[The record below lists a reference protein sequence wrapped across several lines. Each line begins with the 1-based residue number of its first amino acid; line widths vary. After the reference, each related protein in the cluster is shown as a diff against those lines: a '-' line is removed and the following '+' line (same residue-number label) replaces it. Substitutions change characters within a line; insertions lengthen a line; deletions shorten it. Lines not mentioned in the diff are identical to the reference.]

1 MRREAQ
7 FAPLLPILA
16 DLAGVG
22 LYLLLAPFLLRQF
35 ARLGFNN
42 SLWLAAF
49 YILFCFSVHYLR
61 KSRPGQEST
70 QPRLLENRKLMV
82 TLAVVMALFV
92 ATATA
97 YVTGFLDSVVNL
109 NRTILDEP
117 AAAIYLLLSPA
128 TWFGLALIYVL
139 VLSPPAGSSENETSP
154 AGPTTLSTLLALVG
168 VNLMA
173 VVSAVVFAALF
184 ARFPAAG
191 SLPAGILIF
200 LLFLLLFLPPRL
212 IYAASTGRPASILTF
227 LFLLSFLVAT
237 AIPAL

>member
-7 FAPLLPILA
+7 IAPLLPILA

-35 ARLGFNN
+35 GRLGFNN
-42 SLWLAAF
+42 SLWIAAF
-49 YILFCFSVHYLR
+49 YILFCFSVHYLKR
-61 KSRPGQEST
+61 FRPGQENT
-70 QPRLLENRKLMV
+70 RPRLLANKKLMV
-82 TLAVVMALFV
+82 TLAVVMALFA

-97 YVTGFLDSVVNL
+97 YVTGFLDSVINL

-139 VLSPPAGSSENETSP
+139 VLSPPAGTEETP
-154 AGPTTLSTLLALVG
+154 PTGPTTLSTLLALIG

-184 ARFPAAG
+184 DRFPAAG
-191 SLPAGILIF
+191 SLLAGILIF